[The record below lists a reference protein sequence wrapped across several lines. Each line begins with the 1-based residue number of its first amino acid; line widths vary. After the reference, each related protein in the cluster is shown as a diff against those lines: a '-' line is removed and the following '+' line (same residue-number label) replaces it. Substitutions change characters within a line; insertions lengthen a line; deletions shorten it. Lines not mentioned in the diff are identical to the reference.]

1 MAPAIDLPARAFV
14 LPSLPVTSRPLA
26 SRSLA
31 VLFAI
36 NVLNFYDRQTLG
48 ALAEPIRKEFHLSD
62 TQLGLLTTFFTVL
75 YAIVGLPFGRLA
87 DTWSRKKLLAGGMI
101 VWTGLTGLTAF
112 VTNYAMLVFTR
123 LGVGVGEAVCAPT
136 ATSWIGDLYPAAK
149 RARPLALF
157 MIGVPLGSAFGYL
170 ICGPA
175 SQAFGW
181 RTAVVLAALPAV
193 ALVPALLMLREP
205 RRGESETGGDD
216 GAAAARA
223 VSSWSILRIPT
234 LWWIIASG
242 AFVNFNLYTLGTF
255 LSAFLT
261 RFHGL
266 SVGEAGFWLGIG
278 YACGGVLGAVSAGF
292 VGDTVIRKRKDGR
305 MLSAAMTSFLAAPLA
320 FLGILQPAG
329 AWWVSLIL
337 ISLSYGLLNM
347 YYGLVYASI
356 QDIVAPALRGTSMAI
371 YFMAMYLCGASFGP
385 LITGRLSDM
394 MARRTAELAGSTVM
408 TDTFKAVGLREAM
421 YIVPLLSIAL
431 ALVLYAGSR
440 TIIADMARRN
450 REMELQV
457 GTTT

>member
-1 MAPAIDLPARAFV
+1 MRGVI
-14 LPSLPVTSRPLA
+14 PSLRVTSRRA
-26 SRSLA
+26 ARSLA

-87 DTWSRKKLLAGGMI
+87 DSWSRKKLLAWGMV
-101 VWTGLTGLTAF
+101 VWSGLTGLTAF

-136 ATSWIGDLYPAAK
+136 ATSWIGDLYPAAQ
-149 RARPLALF
+149 RSRPLAVF
-157 MIGVPLGSAFGYL
+157 MIGVPLGSAFSYL

-175 SQAFGW
+175 AQAFGW
-181 RTAVVLAALPAV
+181 RTAVVLAAAPAV
-193 ALVPALLMLREP
+193 ALVPALILLREP
-205 RRGESETGGDD
+205 RRGESENGGGSPD
-216 GAAAARA
+216 GPGTVDRSP
-223 VSSWSILRIPT
+223 SSWSILRIPT

-242 AFVNFNLYTLGTF
+242 ALVNFNLYTLGTF

-266 SVGEAGFWLGIG
+266 SVGQAGFWLGIG
-278 YACGGVLGAVSAGF
+278 YAGGGVLGALGAGWL
-292 VGDTVIRKRKDGR
+292 GDTVIRKRRDGR
-305 MLSAAMTSFLAAPLA
+305 MLSASMTALIAAPLA

-329 AWWVSLIL
+329 AWWPALVW
-337 ISLSYGLLNM
+337 ISISYGLLNM

-356 QDIVAPALRGTSMAI
+356 QDIVPPSLRGTSMAF

-385 LITGRLSDM
+385 VITGRLSDM
-394 MARRTAELAGSTVM
+394 MARRAANLAGSAIL
-408 TDTFKAVGLREAM
+408 TDAFKAVGLRQAM
-421 YIVPLLSIAL
+421 CVVPLLSVAL

-440 TIIADMARRN
+440 TILADMERRN
-450 REMELQV
+450 RELPLRA
-457 GTTT
+457 GTS

>member
-1 MAPAIDLPARAFV
+1 MIT
-14 LPSLPVTSRPLA
+14 SLRVTSRHA
-26 SRSLA
+26 ARSLA

-87 DTWSRKKLLAGGMI
+87 DSWSRKKLLACGM
-101 VWTGLTGLTAF
+101 VLWTGLTGLTAF
-112 VTNYAMLVFTR
+112 VTNYAMLVITR

-136 ATSWIGDLYPAAK
+136 ATSWIGDLYPPAK
-149 RARPLALF
+149 RARPLAVF

-181 RTAVVLAALPAV
+181 RTAVVLAAVPAV
-193 ALVPALLMLREP
+193 FLVPALLLLREAA
-205 RRGESETGGDD
+205 RGESENGGASPDP
-216 GAAAARA
+216 AARSA
-223 VSSWSILRIPT
+223 SSWSVWLPSLLRIPT

-242 AFVNFNLYTLGTF
+242 ALVNFNLYTLATF

-266 SVGEAGFWLGIG
+266 SVGQAGFWLGIG
-278 YACGGVLGAVSAGF
+278 YAGGGVMGALSAGWL
-292 VGDTVIRKRKDGR
+292 GDTVIRKRRNGR
-305 MLSAAMTSFLAAPLA
+305 MLAASATALIAAPLA

-329 AWWVSLIL
+329 AWWPTLIW
-337 ISLSYGLLNM
+337 ISISYGLLNM

-356 QDIVAPALRGTSMAI
+356 QDIVPPTLRGTGMAL

-385 LITGRLSDM
+385 VITGRLSDT
-394 MARRTAELAGSTVM
+394 MARRAANLAGSALV
-408 TDTFKAVGLREAM
+408 TDAFKAVGLRQAM
-421 YIVPLLSIAL
+421 CVVPLLSVAL

-440 TIIADMARRN
+440 TIAADMERRAR
-450 REMELQV
+450 ELPLRA
-457 GTTT
+457 GAS